1 MLRVLSIV
9 AAVCLVLLVGGL
21 MAGGYMVWRLNQDL
35 PDYTRLANYEP
46 PVMTRVHGGDG
57 ELIGEFAR
65 ERRLY
70 VPITA
75 IPPRVV
81 DAFLAAEDKNFYS
94 HGGVDATGIMRAV
107 IDNIFN
113 VMQDRRLVGASTIT
127 QQVAKNFLLSSDVTL
142 NRKLKEALIAIRLEQ
157 AFTKDEILELYL
169 NEIYL
174 GIGSYGVAAAA
185 LNYFGKP
192 LDELTIAEAA
202 YLATLP
208 KGPNN
213 YHPYR
218 FRERALARRNWVIS
232 RMEDERFISA
242 FDAAQARATGLD
254 VSLRSRGVQIRDAS
268 YFLEQVRRELLEMY
282 GEEKLYEGGLSV
294 RTTIDTKLQ
303 ETVSRE
309 LREGLIAF
317 DRRHGWRGPVR
328 HLEAGENWQEALAA
342 MPVPADIEPWTLAT
356 VLDVKQESVTVGLRP
371 QRLADGS
378 FSKDVEKAKVP
389 LSEMTWARASV
400 NRLHLGPEVKAP
412 SDVVSVGDVVWVS
425 PVFEDKRKDP
435 VHYAL
440 EQVPEVNG
448 AALAMDPHTGRVLA
462 MQGGFSFGL
471 SEFNRAVQ
479 ALRQPGSS
487 FKPFVY
493 AAALDKGFTPAS
505 LVLDAPFVLDQGGD
519 LGLWKPENYERNF
532 HGPSTLR
539 FGIEHSR
546 NLMTVRLAQYVGPQT
561 VSNYARRF
569 GITDDMPP
577 VLSMALGAGETT
589 LMRLVGAY
597 GILDNGGKRV
607 TPTLIDRVQDRFG
620 RTIYR
625 KDDRDCPACNESW
638 EEAKERAGNGEVAP
652 PVLPD
657 NREQVESPQTAYQ
670 MVSMLE
676 GVVQRGTGSAA
687 RKVGVPLAGKTGT
700 TNDNRDAWFVGFS
713 PNLVAGVFVGF
724 DEPLPLGRAETG
736 GRAAAPIFAGIMM
749 DAVGGKPAIPFRVPP
764 GITLVKVNAKTGQL
778 ANGEGSGIILEAFR
792 EGTEPRFESSAPSVG
807 LFGNVPDPSDTYD
820 ADSGPEAPPQGAVLD
835 GGAPLA
841 PEDYD
846 GMTPPANGDAPGA
859 GAAPLDSPF
868 GRPGADGIARGTI
881 PEGGVPTEEI
891 PGAGGSEPDRPSGGP
906 SGGYSSDGGG
916 NIDSGTGGLY

>member
-1 MLRVLSIV
+1 M
-9 AAVCLVLLVGGL
+9 
-21 MAGGYMVWRLNQDL
+21 
-35 PDYTRLANYEP
+35 
-46 PVMTRVHGGDG
+46 
-57 ELIGEFAR
+57 
-65 ERRLY
+65 
-70 VPITA
+70 
-75 IPPRVV
+75 
-81 DAFLAAEDKNFYS
+81 
-94 HGGVDATGIMRAV
+94 
-107 IDNIFN
+107 
-113 VMQDRRLVGASTIT
+113 
-127 QQVAKNFLLSSDVTL
+127 
-142 NRKLKEALIAIRLEQ
+142 
-157 AFTKDEILELYL
+157 
-169 NEIYL
+169 
-174 GIGSYGVAAAA
+174 
-185 LNYFGKP
+185 
-192 LDELTIAEAA
+192 
-202 YLATLP
+202 
-208 KGPNN
+208 
-213 YHPYR
+213 
-218 FRERALARRNWVIS
+218 
-232 RMEDERFISA
+232 
-242 FDAAQARATGLD
+242 
-254 VSLRSRGVQIRDAS
+254 
-268 YFLEQVRRELLEMY
+268 
-282 GEEKLYEGGLSV
+282 
-294 RTTIDTKLQ
+294 
-303 ETVSRE
+303 
-309 LREGLIAF
+309 
-317 DRRHGWRGPVR
+317 
-328 HLEAGENWQEALAA
+328 
-342 MPVPADIEPWTLAT
+342 
-356 VLDVKQESVTVGLRP
+356 
-371 QRLADGS
+371 
-378 FSKDVEKAKVP
+378 
-389 LSEMTWARASV
+389 
-400 NRLHLGPEVKAP
+400 
-412 SDVVSVGDVVWVS
+412 
-425 PVFEDKRKDP
+425 
-435 VHYAL
+435 
-440 EQVPEVNG
+440 
-448 AALAMDPHTGRVLA
+448 
-462 MQGGFSFGL
+462 
-471 SEFNRAVQ
+471 
-479 ALRQPGSS
+479 
-487 FKPFVY
+487 
-493 AAALDKGFTPAS
+493 
-505 LVLDAPFVLDQGGD
+505 LDQGGD
-519 LGLWKPENYERNF
+519 LGLWKPENYEKNF
-532 HGPSTLR
+532 NGPSTLR